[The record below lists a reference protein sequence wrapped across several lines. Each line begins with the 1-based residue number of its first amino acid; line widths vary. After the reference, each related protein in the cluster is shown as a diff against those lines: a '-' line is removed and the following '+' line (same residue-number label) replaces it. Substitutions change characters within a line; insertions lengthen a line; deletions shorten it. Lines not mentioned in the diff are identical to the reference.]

1 MGLFD
6 FLRRGQP
13 ATKSTYEALMFG
25 ASDAAWTRA
34 DYASLASSGY
44 AGNVYVYRS
53 IEVLGRAVGG
63 IDWYLTRPD
72 GEPAEGN
79 PLEAL
84 WARPNPEMGTA
95 QFLHATVAYLMLAGN
110 AYVLRVGPDNRPPL
124 ELYLLR
130 PDLVRRING
139 SGDVATRYEYSTG
152 QRSVVYGADQ
162 VLHLKT
168 FNPTDPTV
176 GVSPLAAARYSLDA
190 NNSAKRWN
198 VGLLQ
203 NATRP
208 SGVLSLEGNLT
219 PDQRE
224 HLQEQLERRLQGR
237 NAARPLV
244 LEGGMS
250 WQQIGLDAG
259 EVSWLEG
266 MKMSAREIALA
277 FGVPP
282 VLIGDADQATYSN
295 YQTARRSLYTET
307 VLPMMDWLG
316 GEFNRFLTPA
326 FGGVVLNYDTDDIEA
341 LSEDV
346 TPLWDRTI
354 KAVQAGILTTNEARE
369 ALGYGPLELPAP
381 TSAPQ
386 PATASAGARLEAKLL
401 EVADQASLWTS
412 VETKREVYYQPVER
426 QVRGRFAAEEAAL
439 VAALEDSGGD
449 ADKTLAALEGQRGAW
464 LSLYAAIYNSV
475 AEPFA
480 NDLEAELG
488 QGEPKAAGDLYDPP
502 QAVRRE
508 FAKGLTLHEQ
518 GLSGD
523 GLVPATVRWARR
535 IADGGTVTWDKLV
548 QMRAWFA
555 RHEADRKPSW
565 DDPPTPGYVAWLLWG
580 GDAGRAWAERTLAA
594 EERSTSS
601 SKATGWQEWLTA
613 WLQTE
618 GAKRI
623 VGILETTRAQLRT
636 TLLEGILAGESIPKL
651 AARLRAVYGAF
662 GAQRATVIAR
672 TETIAASNAA
682 RQAVAETSGRN
693 LRKVWLSTAD
703 PRTRD
708 DHLMANGQSVPA
720 NAPFSVGGSK
730 LMFPGDTSLGA
741 PGSQTIQCRCTLYY
755 EPEE

>member
-6 FLRRGQP
+6 LFRRP
-13 ATKSTYEALMFG
+13 RAEAKSTYEALMFG

-34 DYASLASSGY
+34 DYSSLASSGY

-63 IDWYLTRPD
+63 IDWYASRPD
-72 GEPAEGN
+72 GEPAPGN
-79 PLEAL
+79 PLEVL
-84 WARPNPEMGTA
+84 WSRPNPEMA
-95 QFLHATVAYLMLAGN
+95 SSQFLHACVAYLMLSGN

-130 PDLVRRING
+130 PDLVRRVNG
-139 SGDVATRYEYSTG
+139 SGDVPVRYEYLTG

-168 FNPTDPTV
+168 FNPVDPTV

-266 MKMSAREIALA
+266 MRMSAREIALA

-282 VLIGDADQATYSN
+282 VLLGDADQATYSN

-307 VLPMMDWLG
+307 VLPMMDWLS
-316 GEFNRFLTPA
+316 GEFNRFLAPA
-326 FGGVVLNYDTDDIEA
+326 FGGVVLAYDTDNVEA

-381 TSAPQ
+381 APQ
-386 PATASAGARLEAKLL
+386 PATASAGERLEAKLL

-426 QVRGRFAAEEAAL
+426 QVRGRFAAEEAVL
-439 VAALEDSGGD
+439 LGALEDSGGD

-464 LSLYAAIYNSV
+464 RSLYAAIYNAV

-488 QGEPKAAGDLYDPP
+488 QGEPKSAKAA
-502 QAVRRE
+502 
-508 FAKGLTLHEQ
+508 
-518 GLSGD
+518 
-523 GLVPATVRWARR
+523 
-535 IADGGTVTWDKLV
+535 
-548 QMRAWFA
+548 
-555 RHEADRKPSW
+555 
-565 DDPPTPGYVAWLLWG
+565 
-580 GDAGRAWAERTLAA
+580 
-594 EERSTSS
+594 
-601 SKATGWQEWLTA
+601 GWQEWLTA

-623 VGILETTRAQLRT
+623 VGILETTRTQVRT
-636 TLLEGILAGESIPKL
+636 TLLEGVLAGESIPKL

-662 GAQRATVIAR
+662 AERRATVIAR

-708 DHLMANGQSVPA
+708 DHLSANGQSVPA

-755 EPEE
+755 EPAGEE